1 MRKRLLS
8 FLLSALSFCALWAQE
23 KTTAGGVVYEL
34 NAAEQTARV
43 VGLEEAGATEAVIPQ
58 TITSGGQNYAV
69 TAIGAEAFRG
79 LKTLEDVS
87 LPEGLTVIEAFAFSG
102 CTSLHELFLPASLD
116 SIGESAFSNMNGE
129 IRFFFRS
136 EKAPAVG
143 GNPFVSQDYSLETKG
158 YIYAFTRAA
167 DPFQTEFEGF
177 DRLIPNN
184 YYMACRPWSDIDE
197 THNFVFAVNET
208 EQTACVVRFYLWSDN
223 VDIPA
228 SVEFEGRQYTVTSIR
243 GLAYSEGPQFFQSWS
258 LRSLSLPPTLEVIG
272 HAAFAMN
279 YALTSVTL
287 PDGLRFVGDYAFDG
301 CLIGEDYQ
309 TSIEPQGSIHIP
321 ASVDSIG
328 YNAFYAKHITVDAA
342 NKHYDS
348 RDNCDGVIRT
358 ADNTLVLTGSA
369 FSEIPASVEGIGRLL
384 FRGSSVSQISL
395 PAGLKR
401 IEDFAFSQCK
411 RLQSIS
417 LPEGLQSVGTFA
429 FAACDSLRA
438 LRIPASVSRIDFGAF
453 SGCRLLSAIE
463 VDAANSVFDSRE
475 QCNAV
480 IRTADNTLILGALI
494 PNAEREEGQ
503 VRFDADTLVI
513 PAGVERIERY
523 AYGFAPSGYSPR
535 VAYTT
540 TNFYRSN
547 PWYGMLVLPQSL
559 KSVGSGAF
567 NALHMVSEVAMLS
580 DGMELYDIIPD
591 YGRASLSEL
600 PFLGGSMRL
609 YLKADT
615 KARYDAGDAE
625 TLSLVSGLAS
635 SSNVYP
641 FSNLVVA
648 GRYKIEPADM
658 TATVYKGWADT
669 EGECRVPESID
680 VWGLHLTMTG
690 IAANAFQRN
699 TDVKAVFLPAGVTS
713 IGDGAFVSSSLERIE
728 GTENVTSVGWRA
740 FDSTPWLQVAPAE
753 GGVIYVGHSAYTYDK
768 VGETPTSITLREG
781 TTQVAREAFKDLN
794 FTELTLPASVESIG
808 QNSINSTVTTIRSY
822 IREPFELPR
831 QRWTSAM
838 LRRGDVTCYVP
849 HGTLSAYEALPI
861 WNQLVL
867 VEMEPDGVT
876 AAKTASV
883 GTDTCYSL
891 DGVRRSAPVKGIN
904 ILRTADGSVRKVL
917 VK

>member
-8 FLLSALSFCALWAQE
+8 FLLSALSFCAVWAQE
-23 KTTAGGVVYEL
+23 TTTAGGVVYEL
-34 NAAEQTARV
+34 SAAEQTARV
-43 VGLEEAGATEAVIPQ
+43 VGLEDTGATEAVIPQ

-87 LPEGLTVIEAFAFSG
+87 LPEGLRVIEGFAFSG
-102 CTSLHELFLPASLD
+102 CTNLYELFLPATLD
-116 SIGESAFSNMNGE
+116 SIGESAFSNMNGSH
-129 IRFFFRS
+129 RFFFRS

-158 YIYAFTRAA
+158 YIYAFTRAS

-177 DRLIPNN
+177 DRFLSDE
-184 YYMACRPWSDIDE
+184 YYMTCRPWSGIDE
-197 THNFVFAVNET
+197 AHGFIFAVNEA
-208 EQTACVVRFYLWSDN
+208 EQTACVVRTYDGRDD
-223 VDIPA
+223 VVIPA
-228 SVEFEGRQYTVTSIR
+228 SVDFEGRQYRVTSIYHT
-243 GLAYSEGPQFFQSWS
+243 AYSEGPQFFQSWS

-272 HAAFAMN
+272 YAAFAMN
-279 YALTSVTL
+279 YALTTVTL

-348 RDNCDGVIRT
+348 RNNCDGVIRT

-384 FRGSSVSQISL
+384 FRGSNMSQISL

-401 IEDFAFSQCK
+401 IEDYAFSQCK

-438 LRIPASVSRIDFGAF
+438 LRIPAAVNRIDYGAF
-453 SGCRLLSAIE
+453 SGCRLLSVIE
-463 VDAANSVFDSRE
+463 VDAANTVFDSRE

-535 VAYTT
+535 VEYSTAKAYK
-540 TNFYRSN
+540 SD
-547 PWYGMLVLPQSL
+547 PWYGMVVLPQSL

-567 NALHMVSEVAMLS
+567 NGLFFVSDVAMLG
-580 DGMELYDIIPD
+580 DGMELYDTLPD

-600 PFLGGSMRL
+600 PFLGMRL
-609 YLKADT
+609 YLRADT

-635 SSNVYP
+635 SSNVFP
-641 FSNLVVA
+641 FSRLVVD
-648 GRYKIEPADM
+648 GRFSIEPADM
-658 TATVYKGWADT
+658 TAEVYKGWADA

-753 GGVIYVGHSAYTYDK
+753 GGVVYVGHSAYTYDK

-831 QRWTSAM
+831 QRWRSSQ
-838 LRRGDVTCYVP
+838 LRNNEITCYVP
-849 HGTLSAYEALPI
+849 HGTLEAYQALSI

-883 GTDTCYSL
+883 GTDTYYSP
-891 DGVRRSAPVKGIN
+891 DGLRRSVPVKGIN
-904 ILRTADGSVRKVL
+904 IRRTADGSVHKVL
-917 VK
+917 QR